1 MEYFVREY
9 VTQTNRHNP
18 LAFPIHA
25 KTLEGV
31 APALVITSE
40 YDVLRDDG
48 TNYAVKLREDGVSVQ
63 HIHYEDAHHGAFM
76 IAGISDI
83 TDAMHLEIAEKIKLL
98 TQVRL
103 KYPSS

>member
-1 MEYFVREY
+1 MCVHIYIYLHYYQHHPHSRA
-9 VTQTNRHNP
+9 RLLP
-18 LAFPIHA
+18 SHA
-25 KTLEGV
+25 KSLEGV

-63 HIHYEDAHHGAFM
+63 HIHYEDTHHGALM

-83 TDAMHLEIAEKIKLL
+83 TDEMHNEIAKTIRTL
-98 TQVRL
+98 TR
-103 KYPSS
+103 